1 MKFFVSVILIIFL
14 SQAAAQTQDHL
25 DVRTTVQKEEVVVND
40 AGESEK
46 RLVPAEVV
54 VPGES
59 VFYTITFTNVSA
71 EPADNVVITNP
82 IAEDLMYIDGSAFGP
97 GMDILFSVDGGVT
110 FLGHAERSRSRSA
123 GHRTLRSSFGI
134 GPAVSYRKL
143 ALGQNG
149 PQVPFSWLML
159 PARWIAGICKW

>member
-1 MKFFVSVILIIFL
+1 MKLFVSVILIIFL
-14 SQAAAQTQDHL
+14 SQAAAQTQEHL

-46 RLVPAEVV
+46 RLVSAEVV

-110 FLGHAERSRSRSA
+110 FAAANELTVVEDGEVRDA
-123 GHRTLRSSFGI
+123 GAADFTHVRWVMQNDLEVGAQGTARFA
-134 GPAVSYRKL
+134 AVL
-143 ALGQNG
+143 E
-149 PQVPFSWLML
+149 
-159 PARWIAGICKW
+159 